1 MVAGSSRH
9 VLNFTFRPPVWLT
22 KCGSVC
28 MLRKHSQPRFALL
41 AAIVAGGLVVQI
53 APAQTQPDNT
63 KANKNDSAVTAD
75 TQKNNQGDRYLTQQ
89 IRKAVIADKTLST
102 YGHNVKI
109 ISQEGTVTLKGP
121 VKSEDERKNIV
132 AKAEQIAGAGKVTD
146 QLSVKAQ

>member
-1 MVAGSSRH
+1 
-9 VLNFTFRPPVWLT
+9 
-22 KCGSVC
+22 
-28 MLRKHSQPRFALL
+28 MLRKHSQYRFAVL
-41 AAIVAGGLVVQI
+41 AAILAGGLAVQI

-63 KANKNDSAVTAD
+63 GVNNNDTAVTAD

-132 AKAEQIAGAGKVTD
+132 AKAEQIAGAGRVTD

>member
-1 MVAGSSRH
+1 MI
-9 VLNFTFRPPVWLT
+9 
-22 KCGSVC
+22 
-28 MLRKHSQPRFALL
+28 RKHSQHRFAVL
-41 AAIVAGGLVVQI
+41 AAILVGGLAVQI
-53 APAQTQPDNT
+53 APAETQPDNT
-63 KANKNDSAVTAD
+63 GVNKNDTAVTAD

-132 AKAEQIAGAGKVTD
+132 AKAEQIAGTGKVTD

>member
-1 MVAGSSRH
+1 
-9 VLNFTFRPPVWLT
+9 
-22 KCGSVC
+22 
-28 MLRKHSQPRFALL
+28 MLHKHSQSRFAVL
-41 AAIVAGGLVVQI
+41 AAILAGGLAVQI

-63 KANKNDSAVTAD
+63 QANKNDTAVTAD

>member
-1 MVAGSSRH
+1 
-9 VLNFTFRPPVWLT
+9 
-22 KCGSVC
+22 
-28 MLRKHSQPRFALL
+28 MLRKHSQYRFAVL
-41 AAIVAGGLVVQI
+41 AAILAGGLAVQI

-63 KANKNDSAVTAD
+63 GVNKNDTAVTAD
-75 TQKNNQGDRYLTQQ
+75 TQKNNQGNRYLTQQ

-132 AKAEQIAGAGKVTD
+132 AKAEQIAGAGRVTD

>member
-1 MVAGSSRH
+1 
-9 VLNFTFRPPVWLT
+9 
-22 KCGSVC
+22 
-28 MLRKHSQPRFALL
+28 MLRKHSQPRFVVL
-41 AAIVAGGLVVQI
+41 AVILASGLAVQI
-53 APAQTQPDNT
+53 VPAQTQPDNT
-63 KANKNDSAVTAD
+63 RVNKGDTAVTAD

-146 QLSVKAQ
+146 QLSVKNQ

>member
-1 MVAGSSRH
+1 
-9 VLNFTFRPPVWLT
+9 
-22 KCGSVC
+22 
-28 MLRKHSQPRFALL
+28 MLRKHSHPPLAVL
-41 AAIVAGGLVVQI
+41 AAILAGGLAVQI

-63 KANKNDSAVTAD
+63 RVNKNDTAVTAD
-75 TQKNNQGDRYLTQQ
+75 TQKNNQGDRYITQQ
-89 IRKAVIADKTLST
+89 IRKAVIADKSLST

>member
-1 MVAGSSRH
+1 
-9 VLNFTFRPPVWLT
+9 
-22 KCGSVC
+22 
-28 MLRKHSQPRFALL
+28 MLRKHSQYRFAVL
-41 AAIVAGGLVVQI
+41 AAILAGGLAVQI

-63 KANKNDSAVTAD
+63 GVNKNDTAVTAD

-132 AKAEQIAGAGKVTD
+132 AKAEQIAGAGRVTD

>member
-1 MVAGSSRH
+1 MI
-9 VLNFTFRPPVWLT
+9 
-22 KCGSVC
+22 
-28 MLRKHSQPRFALL
+28 RKHSQHRFAVL
-41 AAIVAGGLVVQI
+41 AAILVGGLAVQI

-63 KANKNDSAVTAD
+63 GVNKNDTAVTAD

-132 AKAEQIAGAGKVTD
+132 AKAEQIAGTGKVTD

>member
-1 MVAGSSRH
+1 
-9 VLNFTFRPPVWLT
+9 
-22 KCGSVC
+22 
-28 MLRKHSQPRFALL
+28 MLRKHSQLPLSVLTAILL
-41 AAIVAGGLVVQI
+41 GGLAVQI

-63 KANKNDSAVTAD
+63 RVNKNDTAVTAD

-89 IRKAVIADKTLST
+89 IRKAVIADKSLST

-132 AKAEQIAGAGKVTD
+132 AKAEQIAGPGKVTD

>member
-1 MVAGSSRH
+1 
-9 VLNFTFRPPVWLT
+9 
-22 KCGSVC
+22 
-28 MLRKHSQPRFALL
+28 MLRKHSQHRFAVL
-41 AAIVAGGLVVQI
+41 AAILAGGLAVQI

-63 KANKNDSAVTAD
+63 GVNKNDTAVTAD
-75 TQKNNQGDRYLTQQ
+75 TQKNNQGDRYPTQQ